1 MISMK
6 YLTYL
11 ACTFMTACLVAA
23 LIGWSMAAGN
33 FLIPIIAIPLGLIV
47 ILACRQDVKEVIGD
61 ERVNKIRSRA
71 ALRTLEVL
79 VILGAITS
87 VILYSYMVSDPLVP
101 TIKGRVFANEDGTS
115 SMTINMY
122 RPGSAE
128 ISENLIRSTTIKNI
142 DAMNESEAMDYCQFR
157 REGFL
162 ENERKGIAGMTIG
175 GSVIALLTT
184 FGAFYLYYDRKY

>member
-6 YLTYL
+6 YFTYL
-11 ACTFMTACLVAA
+11 ICTFMTACLVAA

-33 FLIPIIAIPLGLIV
+33 FLVPIIAIPLGLIV
-47 ILACRQDVKEVIGD
+47 ILACRQNVKEVIGD

-79 VILGAITS
+79 VILGAIAS
-87 VILYSYMVSDPLVP
+87 VILYSYVVSDPLAP

-115 SMTINMY
+115 SMIINMY
-122 RPGSAE
+122 RAGSVE
-128 ISENLIRSTTIKNI
+128 SPENLIRSTTIKNI
-142 DAMNESEAMDYCQFR
+142 NAMNESEAMDYSQFR

-162 ENERKGIAGMTIG
+162 ENERKGITGMTIG
-175 GSVIALLTT
+175 GSVFALLIT